1 MKRIIFFASL
11 CLSPPLAAN
20 PLPTDFGPTATVI
33 EVDTAPLSPNQ
44 QTGLA
49 NFKED
54 ANYFGAFYV
63 SVTGDEWYY
72 SYGYHNIS
80 AAKQL
85 ANRGCTRQAKPAIEC
100 KLHAVVLPTGAD
112 VADDTLTG
120 FSQSASEDF
129 SGEYAEAKVPG
140 KLNAFAIS
148 GGGEYGWATGWDTW
162 EDALASAMA
171 YCEAD
176 ADYSLAE
183 YSIATR
189 AWAQEKGFN
198 TCRVIDVQ
206 NP

>member
-11 CLSPPLAAN
+11 CLSHSLAAE
-20 PLPTDFGPTATVI
+20 PQPTDFGPNATLI
-33 EVDTAPLSPNQ
+33 EVDTAPLSPDQ

-54 ANYFGAFYV
+54 ASYFGAFYV
-63 SVTGDEWYY
+63 SVTGEEWYY
-72 SYGYHNIS
+72 SYGYHSIS

-85 ANRGCTRQAKPAIEC
+85 ANRGCSLQDEPAVEC
-100 KLHAVVLPTGAD
+100 RLHAVVLPAGAD
-112 VADDTLTG
+112 VADDTLAG
-120 FSQSASEDF
+120 FSQFASEDF
-129 SGEYAEAKVPG
+129 SDDYAKAQEPG
-140 KLNAFAIS
+140 TFSAFAIS
-148 GGGEYGWATGWDTW
+148 GGGEYGWTAGWDTW

-176 ADYSLAE
+176 ADSSLAGF
-183 YSIATR
+183 SIATR
-189 AWAQEKGFN
+189 RWAQEKGFN